1 MVRLFDDR
9 LSTHHYD
16 TKNEISAVEKKKDLQ
31 EGDRKEK
38 RTSAKTIINWWK

>member
-16 TKNEISAVEKKKDLQ
+16 TKNEISAVEKKDLQ

-38 RTSAKTIINWWK
+38 KGQVQKR